1 MQFSTIRL
9 IIIKELREIL
19 RDRRTLFLM
28 IGVPVLLYPA
38 LFILMEQVML
48 FGQGNLTTQAARV
61 GVHQSAEAALSLT
74 GSPEL
79 QLIPM
84 EDADAGMVISGRF
97 DAVIRV
103 DSAEET
109 GSRALQAE
117 VLYDGSRDR

>member
-9 IIIKELREIL
+9 IIVKELREIL

-48 FGQGNLTTQAARV
+48 FGRGNLSTQAARI
-61 GVHQSAEAALSLT
+61 GVHQTADAALSLT

-79 QLIPM
+79 QLIPIQ
-84 EDADAGMVISGRF
+84 DADAAMVVSGRF

-103 DSAEET
+103 DSVGRPGARTLE
-109 GSRALQAE
+109 AE
-117 VLYDGSRDR
+117 VLYDA